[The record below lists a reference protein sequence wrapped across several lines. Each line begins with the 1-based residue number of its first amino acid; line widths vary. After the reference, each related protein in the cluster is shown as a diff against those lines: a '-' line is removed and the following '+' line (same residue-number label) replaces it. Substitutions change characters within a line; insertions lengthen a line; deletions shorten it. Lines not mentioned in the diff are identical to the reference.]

1 MRGLLLL
8 ILAGGQHGVPG
19 WEVGAVSDH
28 SSSSEVLRPDESLPA
43 WFGPAVPEA
52 LLRTGNWM
60 EQRVARVLTGLR
72 HPPRRHP
79 FDQAAGAHPHASC
92 SAQQLVLPVL
102 DAAHRRYNDPRI
114 NARVVARLV
123 ELCAQ
128 RNPGE
133 AAGTTLFSDVGVDEA
148 TDALTNA
155 TRASFATEFPG
166 WGAECE
172 RVDVRSAGFS
182 WERFIERFVLPGIP
196 ALLTGLGA
204 SDLGPVRRAAALCP
218 HPRVSCTLVAAL
230 AVISLCGTRRLCW

>member
-1 MRGLLLL
+1 MMRGPLLLL
-8 ILAGGQHGVPG
+8 LAGA
-19 WEVGAVSDH
+19 GAVSDH
-28 SSSSEVLRPDESLPA
+28 SSSEVLRPDNETLPA
-43 WFGPAVPEA
+43 WFGPYRQLDGVAWPEG

-60 EQRVARVLTGLR
+60 EQRVARALAGLQYR
-72 HPPRRHP
+72 PRRHS

-128 RNPGE
+128 GPGE

-182 WERFIERFVLPGIP
+182 WERFIERFVRPGIP